1 METSKKGRTMKIF
14 GFPLWVYFL
23 FIATLALGTD
33 EFVISGILPEVAHEF
48 GVTNGLAGILITAFA
63 VAFCLGSPIIAFFTD
78 RFEKRKI
85 LSLALLVFAGA
96 NVGVAMAHTFELAI
110 VMRVIAGLAAAT
122 VSPLCMVI
130 AAGAAPEGSSGRY
143 LALATSGLT
152 VALFTGVPVGAFF
165 ADLYDW
171 RATFN
176 LIAVLSV
183 AVSAFLFFFAP
194 SVPGNEQVAISV
206 RLAPFGNGSV
216 RRLVIA
222 MFLCGSGGLM
232 FYNYLGA
239 IVLDEFGS
247 SQEMVVW
254 SLLFVGLTGVLAVF
268 AGGFVVDRFGAR
280 PARLLIV
287 GGHSIA
293 LLLVGIHMATVGSLD
308 VLFFVLLGCWSVF
321 AWALGPAMQASLMD
335 VAGKQAMLAM
345 SLGISG
351 LYGGSAVGAAVGG
364 ILIDKVG
371 AVALPLFGALF
382 VAVAFLL
389 IGFRNEKQSLKTA
402 QTAS

>member
-1 METSKKGRTMKIF
+1 MKIF
-14 GFPLWVYFL
+14 GFPIWVYSL
-23 FIATLALGTD
+23 FIVTLTLGTD
-33 EFVISGILPEVAHEF
+33 EFVISGILPEIAQEF
-48 GVTNGLAGILITAFA
+48 GVTNGVAGFLVTAFA
-63 VAFCLGSPIIAFFTD
+63 VAFCLGSPIIAFLTD

-85 LSLALLVFAGA
+85 LFLALLVFAAA
-96 NVGVAMAHTFELAI
+96 NAGVAMTQTFELAI
-110 VMRVIAGLAAAT
+110 AMRVIAGLAAAT

-152 VALFTGVPVGAFF
+152 VALFTGVPFGAFF

-176 LIAVLSV
+176 LIAVLS
-183 AVSAFLFFFAP
+183 AIVSAFVLFLAP
-194 SVPGNEQVAISV
+194 TVPGNEQVAISD

-216 RRLVIA
+216 RRLVLA

-239 IVLDEFGS
+239 IVLDEFDA

-268 AGGFVVDRFGAR
+268 AGGFVVDRYGSR

-287 GGHSIA
+287 GGHSVA
-293 LLLVGIHMATVGSLD
+293 LLLLGIHMAAIGSLD
-308 VLFFVLLGCWSVF
+308 AIFFVLLGCWSVF
-321 AWALGPAMQASLMD
+321 AWALGPAMQASLME

-345 SLGISG
+345 ALGISG
-351 LYGGSAVGAAVGG
+351 LYGGSAAGAAVGG

-371 AVALPLFGALF
+371 AVALPFFGAF
-382 VAVAFLL
+382 VVAIAFLL
-389 IGFRNEKQSLKTA
+389 IGFRGEPQSVGTVQA
-402 QTAS
+402 AS